1 MDVLTQPEL
10 YALSLSN
17 LCCWL
22 DKDSIPFKDRNLWNN
37 YNQSF
42 KNDEFVLYS
51 INKFQLNNAPSLLG
65 NKCWTMQNLWPPCG
79 FTLSGIFW
87 PAMGVLRSKYL
98 PESSKYCLSFCLD
111 FAQWINLS
119 PGTRSTVIVSFLRF
133 QVVPQSWI
141 YFAFLW
147 ILLLFF
153 SWFRFV
159 TASFS
164 SLFVPLPEKE
174 RSNSVD
180 IQYDLNK
187 QPCTPVVTAATFSW
201 P

>member
-65 NKCWTMQNLWPPCG
+65 NKCWTMLNLGPPCG
-79 FTLSGIFW
+79 FTFQVFSGRQWGFL
-87 PAMGVLRSKYL
+87 GVNISQNRVSIVYL
-98 PESSKYCLSFCLD
+98 CLD
-111 FAQWINLS
+111 FA
-119 PGTRSTVIVSFLRF
+119 
-133 QVVPQSWI
+133 
-141 YFAFLW
+141 
-147 ILLLFF
+147 
-153 SWFRFV
+153 
-159 TASFS
+159 
-164 SLFVPLPEKE
+164 
-174 RSNSVD
+174 
-180 IQYDLNK
+180 
-187 QPCTPVVTAATFSW
+187 
-201 P
+201 